1 MNPNAGCTL
10 VNMGVDVVHWP
21 CISQDKCGW
30 TQMPVCHSHLF
41 ERLLGYHSALFCFFL
56 TSQGSLPGKS
66 LHWTGHG
73 KKYSWIKNS
82 FYLTSAIVLWG
93 LTCSWS
99 SAMQSI
105 MPRGINSHSGF
116 WHHSLPLGMNPSQT
130 PMLPLLKMRV
140 LRRAQ
145 DSSTSPAPG
154 HVFMT
159 PYSAFASSLFYIY
172 DFPGPHQKIKV
183 ATSCLSDC
191 IQWISS
197 CSYLH
202 SLY

>member
-1 MNPNAGCTL
+1 M
-10 VNMGVDVVHWP
+10 W
-21 CISQDKCGW
+21 S
-30 TQMPVCHSHLF
+30 
-41 ERLLGYHSALFCFFL
+41 
-56 TSQGSLPGKS
+56 
-66 LHWTGHG
+66 TGHASARTNVAG
-73 KKYSWIKNS
+73 HKCQCVTHTSLRDSWATTVHCSVSSSHHREVFQGNLYIEQDMEKNILS